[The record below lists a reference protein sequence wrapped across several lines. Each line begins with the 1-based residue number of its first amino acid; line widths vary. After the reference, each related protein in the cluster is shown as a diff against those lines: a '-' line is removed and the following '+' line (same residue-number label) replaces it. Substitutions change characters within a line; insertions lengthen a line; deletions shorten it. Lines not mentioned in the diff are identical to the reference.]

1 VPSVIISL
9 NLNRVFSSK
18 LDRVSVHSADKFSW
32 GGGREKLE
40 NFPIVAVA

>member
-1 VPSVIISL
+1 MPSVIISL